1 MSLPFVEVHVRLLDP
16 SQGKKGE
23 ENVMDTSAEEVEEA
37 GLSGEVSEDA
47 IDVDV
52 ISVIKS

>member
-1 MSLPFVEVHVRLLDP
+1 MSLPFVAVHVRLLDP

-23 ENVMDTSAEEVEEA
+23 ENVRETSAEEVEETGPA
-37 GLSGEVSEDA
+37 GEVSEDA

>member
-23 ENVMDTSAEEVEEA
+23 EKVRDTSAEKVEETRPA
-37 GLSGEVSEDA
+37 GEVSEDA

>member
-16 SQGKKGE
+16 SQGKKVE
-23 ENVMDTSAEEVEEA
+23 ENVRDTSAEKVEETRPA
-37 GLSGEVSEDA
+37 GEVSEDT

-52 ISVIKS
+52 ITVIKP